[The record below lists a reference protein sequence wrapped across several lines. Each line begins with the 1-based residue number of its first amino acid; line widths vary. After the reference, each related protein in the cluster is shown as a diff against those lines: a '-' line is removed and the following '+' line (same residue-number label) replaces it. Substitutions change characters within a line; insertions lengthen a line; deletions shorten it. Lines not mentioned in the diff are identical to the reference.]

1 MLVYHV
7 TDASG
12 LQEAWLGDWWY
23 QLWGTYGLP
32 LISIWILLNVSTVHD
47 VKPPGTLYFTP

>member
-1 MLVYHV
+1 MDSPSS
-7 TDASG
+7 DASG

-23 QLWGTYGLP
+23 QLWGTYGFP
-32 LISIWILLNVSTVHD
+32 LISIWILLNVSAVPD